1 MTSLAAKIL
10 IAPIR
15 FYQRFI
21 TPYTPASCRY
31 YPTCSAYA
39 VTALRT
45 RGAIVGTGLTIW
57 RLLRCNPWSDGGI
70 DHVPAKGDPRRG
82 EHQGPHDEHD
92 PNHDH
97 AEHDRLA
104 ENTSAAD
111 RGERDDTVGSFST
124 AGAAVN
130 PAATDLDAPHSAAAE
145 PMTGRSAA

>member
-1 MTSLAAKIL
+1 MTSIVTKVL

-21 TPYTPASCRY
+21 TPYTPATCRY

-45 RGAIVGTGLTIW
+45 RGAFVGTGLTIW

-70 DHVPAKGDPRRG
+70 DHVPERHARER
-82 EHQGPHDEHD
+82 DE
-92 PNHDH
+92 PVGSSPTACT
-97 AEHDRLA
+97 AEHR
-104 ENTSAAD
+104 AA
-111 RGERDDTVGSFST
+111 G
-124 AGAAVN
+124 
-130 PAATDLDAPHSAAAE
+130 TDLDAPQSAAAE

>member
-1 MTSLAAKIL
+1 MTSVAAKIL

-45 RGAIVGTGLTIW
+45 RGAVVGTGLTIW

-70 DHVPAKGDPRRG
+70 DHVPAKGRRS
-82 EHQGPHDEHD
+82 QASVDAMPEHD
-92 PNHDH
+92 HDQH
-97 AEHDRLA
+97 AGGVDGTFADGDR
-104 ENTSAAD
+104 
-111 RGERDDTVGSFST
+111 ERDDNAGSSPT
-124 AGAAVN
+124 GAAVH
-130 PAATDLDAPHSAAAE
+130 PAAGTDLDAPQSAAAE